1 MEEEGRAGDKRHSTG
16 LNHARVGAVI
26 CLSWERKV
34 NLTPQFSELLYYFLN
49 GGHRLKYS
57 VYQSWSANLRRWAAL
72 AGVEHPED
80 LSAGS
85 TRKAW
90 EAWLI
95 ESGWSLSRILASQ
108 GHDMNTSMKHYYN
121 NDVTPEERIKH
132 ERNDA
137 GMGLSEYLSLL
148 SEQLRS
154 ESEIQN
160 LKIRIYKYLNII

>member
-1 MEEEGRAGDKRHSTG
+1 M
-16 LNHARVGAVI
+16 
-26 CLSWERKV
+26 
-34 NLTPQFSELLYYFLN
+34 
-49 GGHRLKYS
+49 LKYS

-90 EAWLI
+90 ESWLI

-121 NDVTPEERIKH
+121 NDVTPEERTQIK
-132 ERNDA
+132 EMTQ
-137 GMGLSEYLSLL
+137 GWG
-148 SEQLRS
+148 
-154 ESEIQN
+154 
-160 LKIRIYKYLNII
+160 